1 MADGS
6 SAVVAM
12 EPSKYSAGL
21 RKTILTTMSLTEGK
35 VVTRREEQLRRGI
48 ARRGAVNLLG
58 R

>member
-21 RKTILTTMSLTEGK
+21 RKTILTTTSLMVGR
-35 VVTRREEQLRRGI
+35 VVKRREGQLLRGI
-48 ARRGAVNLLG
+48 ARRGAVNLSG